1 MTMMEEALSYAEAG
15 FAVLPLVERKKIP
28 LTSHGLKDATQE
40 PEIIKSWWSK
50 WPRANIGIATGKK
63 SGGLFVIDC
72 DVDEGK
78 NGVLALAEWELDNGF
93 FPETACS
100 ITGRGGKHYLFRS
113 EKVVKNRTGFITG
126 VDLRGEGG
134 YIVAPPSI
142 HENGTAYSWQAD
154 PRSAQIAE
162 ADEIVFRFLNQVQDA
177 PREAQEQLEG
187 DVIES
192 GSRVNTLV
200 SLVGSM
206 KGKGAPDD
214 VIKAAVEEMNKNHC
228 SPPLTGKELER
239 EVFPALSNLKPG
251 DPRYSIMRD
260 FDEIPAGLE
269 PWDSPVP
276 FELIEAPDF
285 PVECLPYPMASFVGA
300 LAESTQTPPE
310 MASVLSLGVLATAF
324 QSRFEVEINTDWK
337 EPLCLYTVAVASPGE
352 RKSSV
357 IAALT
362 RPIYDYEAMRHD
374 LEKDEIEQ
382 NRQRKRMLEMAVDNA
397 EKAATKA
404 MVTTGRKGKKNE
416 SDAAPES
423 LQSQAQQRA
432 IELNDELTNFK
443 EMYPFRLLVD
453 DTTPEKLVDIMD
465 KHEGCI
471 TVASAEGG
479 VFDSL
484 AGRYDKGASFD
495 VYLKGHAGDPIIV
508 DRIGRKANYIKKPRL
523 TMILTI
529 QPDVLSGLMDNPTL
543 RGRGLCGRFMYAVCK
558 SKVGNR
564 KIDPETIPQA
574 VKDEYQR
581 FIQRIVSGTE
591 SGIIHLSKEAQRLQL
606 KYSAL
611 VERRLGNE
619 WEFMKDWG
627 GKAVGAMLRIAALIH
642 ASECL
647 EDPSTVP
654 ISADVVT
661 RAVNIVEALGVHAMA
676 AYQVMGADK
685 DLEEA
690 RYLWKRIESTGQER
704 ISKRDLIRLC
714 HGKFKKAE
722 EMEPAMQVLVEMNYI
737 QRIYEQTRGKPKEFI
752 ILNPVCL

>member
-1 MTMMEEALSYAEAG
+1 
-15 FAVLPLVERKKIP
+15 
-28 LTSHGLKDATQE
+28 
-40 PEIIKSWWSK
+40 
-50 WPRANIGIATGKK
+50 
-63 SGGLFVIDC
+63 
-72 DVDEGK
+72 
-78 NGVLALAEWELDNGF
+78 
-93 FPETACS
+93 
-100 ITGRGGKHYLFRS
+100 
-113 EKVVKNRTGFITG
+113 
-126 VDLRGEGG
+126 
-134 YIVAPPSI
+134 
-142 HENGTAYSWQAD
+142 
-154 PRSAQIAE
+154 
-162 ADEIVFRFLNQVQDA
+162 
-177 PREAQEQLEG
+177 
-187 DVIES
+187 
-192 GSRVNTLV
+192 
-200 SLVGSM
+200 
-206 KGKGAPDD
+206 
-214 VIKAAVEEMNKNHC
+214 
-228 SPPLTGKELER
+228 
-239 EVFPALSNLKPG
+239 
-251 DPRYSIMRD
+251 
-260 FDEIPAGLE
+260 
-269 PWDSPVP
+269 
-276 FELIEAPDF
+276 
-285 PVECLPYPMASFVGA
+285 MASFVGVW
-300 LAESTQTPPE
+300 LRVHRPHRKWLRCFLWGYLLQRFN
-310 MASVLSLGVLATAF
+310 L
-324 QSRFEVEINTDWK
+324 RFEVEINTDWK

-404 MVTTGRKGKKNE
+404 MVTTGRKRKKNE
-416 SDAAPES
+416 SDAEPES
-423 LQSQAQQRA
+423 IQSQAQQRA

-529 QPDVLSGLMDNPTL
+529 QPEVLSGLMDNPTL

-574 VKDEYQR
+574 VKNEYQR

-591 SGIIHLSKEAQRLQL
+591 SGIIHLSKEAQQLQL

-654 ISADVVT
+654 ISADAIT
-661 RAVNIVEALGVHAMA
+661 RAVNIAESLGIHAMA

-722 EMEPAMQVLVEMNYI
+722 DMEPAMQVLIELNYI
-737 QRIYEQTRGKPKEFI
+737 QRIYRADKRKT
-752 ILNPVCL
+752 

>member
-1 MTMMEEALSYAEAG
+1 MSMMEEALSYAEAG
-15 FAVLPLVERKKIP
+15 FAVLPLVERKKTP

-72 DVDEGK
+72 DIDEGK
-78 NGVLALAEWELDNGF
+78 NGVQALSEWEIDNGF
-93 FPETACS
+93 LPETACS
-100 ITGRGGKHYLFRS
+100 VTGRGGKHYLFRS
-113 EKVVKNRTGFITG
+113 DKIVKNKTGFITG

-142 HENGTAYSWQAD
+142 HENGKAYRWQTD

-162 ADEIVFRFLNQVQDA
+162 ADETVFRFINQAQEA
-177 PREAQEQLEG
+177 PQEAQEQPDG
-187 DVIES
+187 VIES
-192 GSRVNTLV
+192 GSRVNALV
-200 SLVGSM
+200 SLIGTM

-214 VIKAAVEEMNKNHC
+214 VIKAAVEKMNKNHC
-228 SPPLTGKELER
+228 SPPLTGKELEK
-239 EVFPALSNLKPG
+239 EVFPALKNLKNG
-251 DPRYSIMRD
+251 DPQYSIMQD
-260 FDEIPAGLE
+260 FVGLPAGLE
-269 PWDSPVP
+269 PWEPPIS

-285 PVECLPYPMASFVGA
+285 PIECLPYPMSSFVGA

-404 MVTTGRKGKKNE
+404 MVTAGRKGKKTD
-416 SDAAPES
+416 SDAAQES

-529 QPDVLSGLMDNPTL
+529 QPDVLGGLMDNPTL
-543 RGRGLCGRFMYAVCK
+543 RGRGLCGRFLYAVCK
-558 SKVGNR
+558 SKVGSR
-564 KIDPETIPQA
+564 KIDPETIPQP
-574 VKDEYQR
+574 VKEEYQR

-591 SGIIHLSKEAQRLQL
+591 SGIIHLSKEAQQLQL

-661 RAVNIVEALGVHAMA
+661 RAVNIAEALGVHAMA

-737 QRIYEQTRGKPKEFI
+737 QRIYEQTRGKPKECI